1 MSISIGNI
9 KKLREETGV
18 GIMDCKQALQET
30 DGDME
35 KAKELLREQGKELF
49 AKRTAKEGRIASY
62 IHHSGEI
69 GSLIQVNC
77 ETDFTASN
85 EEFKEFAQNLAM
97 QVAAASPTYISPE
110 DVPQQV
116 VEREKEIYRKQ
127 MEKEG
132 KPDHVIDQIIEGK
145 LDKYY
150 EENCLIK
157 QEYVKD
163 PQLTI
168 EDMLGQ
174 MSSKFGE
181 KVTIS
186 RFARFETGEE

>member
-1 MSISIGNI
+1 
-9 KKLREETGV
+9 
-18 GIMDCKQALQET
+18 MDCKQALKET

-49 AKRTAKEGRIASY
+49 AKRKAKEGRVASY
-62 IHHSGEI
+62 IHHSGKI

-85 EEFKEFAQNLAM
+85 EEFKEFAENLAM
-97 QVAAASPTYISPE
+97 HVAAASPTYISPE
-110 DVPQQV
+110 DVPQEV
-116 VEREKEIYRKQ
+116 EEREKEIYRKQ

-132 KPDHVIDQIIEGK
+132 KPDQVIDQIIEGK
-145 LDKYY
+145 LNKYY
-150 EENCLIK
+150 EQNCLLK

-174 MSSKFGE
+174 MNSKFGE
-181 KVTIS
+181 KVIIS
-186 RFARFETGEE
+186 RFARFETGQS